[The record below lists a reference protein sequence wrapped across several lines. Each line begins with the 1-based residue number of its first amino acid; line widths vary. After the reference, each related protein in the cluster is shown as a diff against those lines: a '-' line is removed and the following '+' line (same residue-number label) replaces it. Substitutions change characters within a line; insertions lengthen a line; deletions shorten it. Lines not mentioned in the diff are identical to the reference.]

1 MRLAIAAFTLSLTAF
16 PAWSDTPTAPAA
28 PAKKTAKKKTA
39 RKKVPVVAVSP
50 AVRHAALEAVS
61 ARASTPSD
69 TLEDAVALV
78 PVFQQISPCSR
89 NGPVR
94 ILQYGDS
101 HTASDDWADEM
112 RQDFQ
117 RKFGAGG
124 PGFTLPGHPFLGY
137 RRFDSRGASS
147 RGWYTDGLAT
157 RQGDGVYGLGGISL
171 TAHAP
176 GQTVSLSVEC
186 QQLRVDICNSPV
198 EASWNFPWMA
208 RRSAQSIR
216 RRVCARDLSLYAR
229 SRSSSI
235 YFCGR

>member
-1 MRLAIAAFTLSLTAF
+1 MQVAAVAFALGLAAL
-16 PAWSDTPTAPAA
+16 PAWSDTPTAPG
-28 PAKKTAKKKTA
+28 KKAAKKKTA

-50 AVRHAALEAVS
+50 DVRHAALEAVS
-61 ARASTPSD
+61 ARTSAPSD
-69 TLEDAVALV
+69 TIEDAGALV
-78 PVFQQISPCSR
+78 PFFQQVSHAGP

-112 RQDFQ
+112 RQDLQ

-171 TAHAP
+171 TAQAP

-186 QQLRVDICNSPV
+186 QQLELHYLRKPGGGQLEFSVD
-198 EASWNFPWMA
+198 
-208 RRSAQSIR
+208 
-216 RRVCARDLSLYAR
+216 
-229 SRSSSI
+229 
-235 YFCGR
+235 G